1 MATMLTALAPHL
13 RRRSF
18 LTIGGAAFASLLVQL
33 GRRPGLARA
42 AIYGELVPDPEG
54 ILDLPAGFSYRILD
68 SFGEAMDDGY
78 TVPALPDGMA
88 VFEGPDD
95 TLILMRNH
103 ELLVGD
109 GPYPFGEGP
118 PQAFDPI
125 AMGCVTRVVLDGS
138 TFERISSNL
147 VLCGTLSNC
156 AGGWSPWGWLSC
168 EESQAPGHGYV
179 FVCDPLAA
187 EVQDPAPVPAFGR
200 YKHEAACVNPSTGIV
215 YLTEDLED
223 SCLYRFVPDD
233 RGEPFVGRLQAL
245 RIVGE
250 EVAATTAMEVGQA
263 PVEIDWVD
271 VGEPDP
277 LEDTV
282 RLQAQ
287 AKGAAVFVRGE
298 GITFTPQGVYVV
310 ATTGGPVGKGQIFRL
325 VEGEEGGTLEVVVAS
340 EDPEL
345 LDMPDNITM
354 SPWGELFFCE
364 DGSNGNFLRGVTPEG
379 ELFDFA
385 RNAMSEGELAGV
397 CLSPDGTALFVNLQ
411 KEGMTL
417 VITGPFPEAPDPG
430 ESSDSEGSTG
440 DGSSTGG
447 EESTG
452 GGTDGATTG
461 DPSDGSDAA
470 SDAGGDG
477 DTSSAGEATASGGAD
492 QVDEG
497 DSGCGCSTDADPGAG
512 VGAALLA
519 GVVAMAVK
527 ERQRGEE

>member
-1 MATMLTALAPHL
+1 MLTALAPNL

-18 LTIGGAAFASLLVQL
+18 LTIGGAAFATLLVQL
-33 GRRPGLARA
+33 GRRPRLAKA
-42 AIYGELVPDPEG
+42 ATYGELIPDPEG

-78 TVPALPDGMA
+78 RVPALPDGMA
-88 VFEGPDD
+88 TFSGPDD
-95 TLILMRNH
+95 TVILMRNH

-109 GPYPFGEGP
+109 GPYEFGEAP
-118 PQAFDPI
+118 PQAFDPL

-179 FVCDPLAA
+179 FVCDPFVS

-200 YKHEAACVNPSTGIV
+200 YKHEAACVNTETGVV

-223 SCLYRFVPDD
+223 SCLYRFVPEDWE
-233 RGEPFVGRLQAL
+233 EPLLGRLQAL

-250 EVAATTAMEVGQA
+250 EVAETTAMEVGQA
-263 PVEIDWVD
+263 PVAIDWVD
-271 VGEPDP
+271 IDDPDP
-277 LEDTV
+277 EGDTV

-287 AKGAAVFVRGE
+287 AKGAAIFVRGE
-298 GITFTPQGVYVV
+298 GITFTPEGIYAV

-325 VEGEEGGTLEVVVAS
+325 VDGEEGGTLEVVAAS

-364 DGSNGNFLRGVTPEG
+364 DGSNGNYLRGLTPDG
-379 ELFDFA
+379 ELFEFA
-385 RNAMSEGELAGV
+385 RNAASDGELAGV
-397 CLSPDGTALFVNLQ
+397 CLSPDGKALFVNLQ

-430 ESSDSEGSTG
+430 ETSGG
-440 DGSSTGG
+440 DGSTSDSGST
-447 EESTG
+447 SD
-452 GGTDGATTG
+452 GGTDGATGGETTG
-461 DPSDGSDAA
+461 DSSDGSTDQETEGV
-470 SDAGGDG
+470 GGSTG
-477 DTSSAGEATASGGAD
+477 DATASGGAD
-492 QVDEG
+492 DDEG
-497 DSGCGCSTDADPGAG
+497 GCACSTDGSAADG
-512 VGAALLA
+512 VGAAVVA
-519 GVVAMAVK
+519 GVVGLALK
-527 ERQRGEE
+527 DRRRGGE